1 MVRWLFSTN
10 AKDIGTLYI
19 IFSIFAGMIG
29 TAFSM
34 LIRLELAGPG
44 IQYLHGDHQLYNVI
58 VTAHAFVMIF
68 FLVMPAMIGG
78 FGRNLI
84 SIRLTLQLITN
95 NFMSHVQTK
104 YYSTILSFQ
113 GGSSDSPSTGGLSS
127 SDSPFQDGLSSSDG
141 LSTDGQLGYYLAGL
155 IEGDGSI
162 IVPTKDKTPG
172 GKNTHPVIR
181 IVFTIH
187 DLPLAQKLQQVLG
200 CGFIQKP
207 KEGNYYLFEVQNIEG
222 LLKLA
227 NLINGKMRTPKI
239 EALNRL
245 INWLNNKKNSS
256 IVCLGLDTSNLD
268 SNSWFAGFSDADSY
282 FQVSLTHNKELDTI
296 KKIKSF
302 YRLEIQQNY
311 HGEANLYKD
320 IIESIAKFLQT
331 KVLSRKRILN
341 DKEYVSF
348 MVATSSIPTNLLV
361 DNYFKQFPMFSAKQ
375 LDYLEWSKVLHLR
388 ISKQHLLESGALM
401 CLEAKN
407 SMNTKRTTWNWDH
420 LDKFPTS

>member
-95 NFMSHVQTK
+95 NFMSHIQTK
-104 YYSTILSFQ
+104 YYSTILS
-113 GGSSDSPSTGGLSS
+113 SKNYPSLS
-127 SDSPFQDGLSSSDG
+127 
-141 LSTDGQLGYYLAGL
+141 DGQLGHYLAGL
-155 IEGDGSI
+155 IEGDGTI
-162 IVPTKDKTPG
+162 VVPTKDKTPA

-181 IVFTIH
+181 IVFTLP

-207 KEGNYYLFEVQNIEG
+207 KQGNYYLFEVQNIQG

-245 INWLNNKKNSS
+245 INWLNNKNNGS

-282 FQVSLTHNKELDTI
+282 FQKFNKIIMEPCGVSPHPKG
-296 KKIKSF
+296 
-302 YRLEIQQNY
+302 YM
-311 HGEANLYKD
+311 
-320 IIESIAKFLQT
+320 II
-331 KVLSRKRILN
+331 
-341 DKEYVSF
+341 
-348 MVATSSIPTNLLV
+348 TSSLSTNLLV
-361 DNYFKQFPMFSAKQ
+361 DNYFKQFPMFSSKQ

-388 ISKQHLLESGALM
+388 LNKRHLVDSGALM

-407 SMNTKRTTWNWDH
+407 SMNKNRTT
-420 LDKFPTS
+420 

>member
-78 FGRNLI
+78 FGRNHI
-84 SIRLTLQLITN
+84 SIRSTLQSITN
-95 NFMSHVQTK
+95 NFMSYIQTK
-104 YYSTILSFQ
+104 YYSTILSSQ
-113 GGSSDSPSTGGLSS
+113 SYSSTL
-127 SDSPFQDGLSSSDG
+127 
-141 LSTDGQLGYYLAGL
+141 DGQLGHYLAGL
-155 IEGDGSI
+155 IEGDGTI

-172 GKNTHPVIR
+172 GKNTHPIIR
-181 IVFTIH
+181 IVFTLP

-207 KEGNYYLFEVQNIEG
+207 KQGNYYLFEVQNIEG
-222 LLKLA
+222 LLKLV

-239 EALNRL
+239 EALHRL

-256 IVCLGLDTSNLD
+256 IVCLGLDTSDLN
-268 SNSWFAGFSDADSY
+268 SNSWFTGFSDADSY
-282 FQVSLTHNKELDTI
+282 FQVSLTENKELGTI
-296 KKIKSF
+296 KNIKSY
-302 YRLEIQQNY
+302 YRLEIQQNNY
-311 HGEANLYKD
+311 GESGLYKY
-320 IIESIAKFLQT
+320 IMELIAKFLQT
-331 KVLSRKRILN
+331 KLLSRQRLIN
-341 DKEYVSF
+341 NKEYYSF
-348 MVATSSIPTNLLV
+348 MVITSSIPTNLLV
-361 DNYFKQFPMFSAKQ
+361 DNYFKKFPMFSSKH
-375 LDYLEWSKVLHLR
+375 LDYLEWSKVLNLRLNKKHLIR
-388 ISKQHLLESGALM
+388 SGALM

-407 SMNTKRTTWNWDH
+407 NMNTNRTTWNWDH